1 MKYNSLGLKFF
12 KNVELVE
19 DTIDEIFRN
28 TFDEDKIV
36 HVTDVH
42 GNFSEFIL
50 HDGEIYEETNRSESG
65 NLIYMSLIPLI
76 KKVII
81 INGILRGD
89 EIEYVDNKLFDNEAI
104 KKLEALSTLEFDELT
119 AIERNREGYL
129 DTLSMTFRKT
139 SKNREYQYCDIEFG
153 YNEEIYKYIENFNY
167 NGLGI
172 ICTKELINA
181 KRDVNIIY
189 QNAMEGL

>member
-104 KKLEALSTLEFDELT
+104 KKLEALLTLEFDELT

-139 SKNREYQYCDIEFG
+139 SKNREYQYCDIELD
-153 YNEEIYKYIENFNY
+153 YNEEVYKYIKDFDY
-167 NGLGI
+167 YGLGI
-172 ICTKELINA
+172 ICTKDLINA
-181 KRDVNIIY
+181 KRDVNVIY
-189 QNAMEGL
+189 QNTMEGL